1 MDSPK
6 IGSVWNVLDQ
16 NLSFPF
22 LAGLVQKTK
31 YLNSKIVSVLTG
43 SWMKEIKERKK
54 ERKKEWMN
62 ERKKEW
68 MNEWMKERKK
78 ERKNELINELM
89 N

>member
-22 LAGLVQKTK
+22 LAGLVGKTK

-43 SWMKEIKERKK
+43 
-54 ERKKEWMN
+54 
-62 ERKKEW
+62 
-68 MNEWMKERKK
+68 MKERKK
-78 ERKNELINELM
+78 KRKKERMNE
-89 N
+89 